1 MGCNIDK
8 MLIKGIRSFSPDNQN
23 VIEFY
28 KPLTLIV
35 GHNGAGKTTVIECL
49 KMACTG
55 ELPPNTRSGQSFIH
69 DPKVAGESEVKAQIK
84 LRFITSTRQPVVII
98 RSFQLT
104 QKKSTLQFKALD
116 NVLQTIN
123 RETGSKEALSYRCA
137 DIDRIVPQLMGVSKA
152 VLENVIFVHQ
162 EDSNWPLA
170 EGQVLKKKFDDIF
183 AATKYTKAL
192 EVLRKLQ
199 TEKAQEVKEMRLKLE
214 HAKTIKDQAQKLK
227 AEIESGS
234 AKAAEYQQRI
244 AELEADINAAQQ
256 RQDEL
261 SGQLVQIAHF
271 GDDLTRLR
279 TQYEM
284 VARQNAEAYHRL
296 QSAYGEDDASMDM
309 AELNGMREQ
318 LEPALLNTEQ
328 EMRRLQRE
336 IQVATIDVEAAK
348 EQYTRDVK
356 QQGRLAAEAE
366 AHARNLADLERH
378 LKEVCS
384 QAGIVPADGSQ
395 AAMLEAFRAKLAE
408 LTAQLDS
415 TKAAHRKLD
424 DDMGRVVDLVN
435 AQLSG
440 TGEAQRMKRDEQ
452 SRNNMKLQDLQ
463 RQMGSHLVNQGM
475 LSGARESEQR
485 LAAELAAKQ
494 EQLATSR
501 FDEQVQALTDQLSD
515 LARKS
520 AELRAERDKLSTSA
534 EGATR
539 LRIKSQEVMQR
550 ESQLDAMRQA
560 ARQRLNQLLGR
571 GMHTDLPSTE
581 ELIPQVAK
589 AVADHAQELE
599 GLRQEAARLQSSEA
613 STQATLAA
621 AQRQLEAAQ
630 KEQAALRSQLQGGMA
645 TAGLAAE
652 VAAPATP
659 ARVVEE
665 RAKDMEEQQQADTER
680 LAGMR
685 NYEKIA
691 VTFKR
696 VAHDR
701 NICMA
706 CERPFASVQEKSAF
720 LAKQDRDVAQIPSQT
735 TELQGKIQ
743 QAQQRLQQLRALQ
756 PAALRF
762 DNLST
767 ELPGLQRR
775 VEELQA
781 KLRDDA
787 EKKEDSLECLHS
799 AEAELENAR
808 KLQDEVQGMER
819 LAWEVRERQAEVAQL
834 QRDTSATA
842 ATRSVSDV
850 DDDLIA
856 LDHQKAQLEGDRTDL
871 QRRQNRLRD
880 ELASMRSDH
889 QRAREELL
897 RLESSA
903 EKRAAIEA
911 QMREL
916 EQLNVSLQ
924 QEIDAAARERQPLE
938 ERRQALL
945 KEREAKRA
953 EHTALESR
961 LEGQLRQ
968 MHTWDTQRAAKQR
981 AVEEY
986 VQLGKAE
993 QLQRV
998 NAALDS
1004 LRQRQEA
1011 GEAKLKELHQMFRD
1025 HQDTKAEQN
1034 DTKRQIDD
1042 LMAYH
1047 QGKAKEAELAAELD
1061 STSAA
1066 QGNVGD
1072 RKAIQEEYDRIS
1084 GRLQQLRSDCDMQR
1098 GSLATVGER
1107 VGMCQQELSV
1117 AQYHNIEA
1125 KYRQQNIELKTTEM
1139 AQSDLQK
1146 YHKAL
1151 EKALLSFHTSKM
1163 SDINKIVKELWQKT
1177 YRNSDIDYIQIK
1189 ADQEGAAGRSYN
1201 YRVVMHTG
1209 GAELDMRGR
1218 CSAGQKV
1225 LACLIIRLALAETF
1239 CLNCG
1244 ILALDE
1250 PTTNLDADNSA
1261 SLAEALR
1268 TIMQNRRDQ
1277 ENFQLV
1283 VITHDEQFARLIG
1296 TREHAEFMWRITK
1309 DDTQHSTITQ
1319 EDIME

>member
-69 DPKVAGESEVKAQIK
+69 DPKVAGETEVKAQIK
-84 LRFITSTRQPVVII
+84 LRFITATRQPVVII

-104 QKKSTLQFKALD
+104 QKKSSLQFKALD

-199 TEKAQEVKEMRLKLE
+199 TEKAQEVKEMRLKLD

-227 AEIESGS
+227 AEIKSGG
-234 AKAAEYQQRI
+234 AKAAEYEQRI
-244 AELEADINAAQQ
+244 AELGAEIEAAQQ

-261 SGQLVQIAHF
+261 SGQLVQIAEF

-296 QSAYGEDDASMDM
+296 QSAYGDEDAGMSLE
-309 AELNGMREQ
+309 ELNSMREQ

-356 QQGRLAAEAE
+356 HQGRLAAEAE

-384 QAGIVPADGSQ
+384 QAGIVPAEGSQ
-395 AAMLEAFRAKLAE
+395 AAMLEAFKAKLAE
-408 LTAQLDS
+408 LTAELDS

-424 DDMGRVVDLVN
+424 DDMGRVVDSVN

-440 TGEAQRMKRDEQ
+440 TAEAQRMKRDEQ
-452 SRNNMKLQDLQ
+452 SRNDMKVQELQLQ
-463 RQMGSHLVNQGM
+463 LGSHFVTADLLNDT
-475 LSGARESEQR
+475 REREQQ
-485 LAAELAAKQ
+485 LAATLAAKQ

-515 LARKS
+515 LGRKL
-520 AELRAERDKLSTSA
+520 ADLRLERDRLSSSA

-539 LRIKSQEVMQR
+539 LRIRSQEVKQK
-550 ESQLDAMRQA
+550 ESQLEAMRQA

-571 GMHTDLPSTE
+571 AISQELPPTE
-581 ELIPQVAK
+581 ELAPQVAK
-589 AVADHAQELE
+589 AVADHGKELE

-621 AQRQLEAAQ
+621 AQRQLEAVQ
-630 KEQAALRSQLQGGMA
+630 REQSALQAQLQGGMA

-652 VAAPATP
+652 AAAPATP
-659 ARVVEE
+659 ARLVEQ
-665 RAKDMEEQQQADTER
+665 RAKETEEQHQVDSER
-680 LAGMR
+680 LAGIR

-691 VTFKR
+691 GAFKR
-696 VAHDR
+696 IAQER
-701 NICMA
+701 NVCMA
-706 CERPFASVQEKSAF
+706 CERPFASAQERAAF
-720 LAKQDRDVAQIPSQT
+720 LAKQDRDVSQVPT
-735 TELQGKIQ
+735 QTAELQGRIQ
-743 QAQQRLQQLRALQ
+743 QAQQRLQQLRSLQ

-762 DNLST
+762 DSLSS

-781 KLRDDA
+781 KLQGDS
-787 EKKEDSLECLHS
+787 EQKEDNLECLHT

-808 KLQDEVQGMER
+808 KLQEEVLGMER
-819 LAWEVRERQAEVAQL
+819 LAREVRERQAEVAQL

-850 DDDLIA
+850 DDDIGA
-856 LDHQKAQLEGDRTDL
+856 LERSKAQLEAERTEL

-880 ELASMRSDH
+880 ELAGARSDH
-889 QRAREELL
+889 QRVREELL
-897 RLESSA
+897 SQQSSV
-903 EKRAAIEA
+903 EKRAAIET
-911 QMREL
+911 QLKEL
-916 EQLNVSLQ
+916 EQLNMSLQ

-953 EHTALESR
+953 ERAA
-961 LEGQLRQ
+961 LEGQLEGRLRQ
-968 MHTWDTQRAAKQR
+968 MHTWDTQRTTKQR

-998 NAALDS
+998 NAALES

-1011 GEAKLKELHQMFRD
+1011 GEARLKDLQQTFRD
-1025 HQDTKAEQN
+1025 HQDQKAEQN

-1042 LMAYH
+1042 LLAYH

-1061 STSAA
+1061 RTSAA

-1072 RKAIQEEYDRIS
+1072 RQAIQREYDRVS
-1084 GRLQQLRSDCDMQR
+1084 QHLQKLRSDCDMQR
-1098 GSLATVGER
+1098 GSLGTVLER
-1107 VGMCQQELSV
+1107 VGLCQQELSV

-1163 SDINKIVKELWQKT
+1163 ADINKIVKELWQKT

-1189 ADQEGAAGRSYN
+1189 ADAEGAAGRSYN

-1309 DDTQHSTITQ
+1309 DEAQHSTITQ